1 MGLSIDG
8 LISGQDTTTLI
19 NNLIAVEAI
28 PQTLLK
34 GKVSA
39 AQNYT
44 TAVQALNTKVA
55 ALADTATAAAKP
67 ASYNLYSATSS
78 SSQVTATTSTGI
90 AAGVLDVTVS
100 RLAQNQVSVTG
111 ALTAWPDSTLTF
123 TNAGGT
129 ATVITPASGSLDD
142 VVTAVNTA
150 GLGITATKVA
160 VGADGYRLQFSSTAP
175 GAAAAFSVTGGTVP
189 TTQVKAAQDAQV
201 TLWAGTSAEQVITS
215 GTNTFANLLPG
226 LDVTVSAVSTT
237 PATLTVARDDTAIT
251 AIAAGLVTGLNDIFA
266 LISSRTAVST
276 TTDSTGKSVTTAG
289 LFAGDGT
296 IRTVR
301 QNLITSA
308 SMPVDGRSPSEIGI
322 SLTKTG
328 TLEFDAEK
336 FAAALAKDPAGVMKT
351 VQEISGRVAG
361 AAAVA
366 SDKYDGTLTATI
378 TSQQSQVRTM
388 GLEISDWDLRLTAK
402 RTSLERV
409 YTAMESRLGEL
420 KAQSSWLTSQIASL
434 PDAYTGSSS

>member
-34 GKVSA
+34 GKVTA
-39 AQNYT
+39 AQAYT
-44 TAVQALNTKVA
+44 TAVQGLNTQVA
-55 ALADTATAAAKP
+55 ALADAATKASKP
-67 ASYNLYSATSS
+67 ASYDLYTATSS
-78 SSQVTATTSTGI
+78 SGQVTATTSTGA
-90 AAGVLDVTVS
+90 AAGVIDVTVG
-100 RLAQNQVSVTG
+100 RLAQNQVTVTG
-111 ALTAWPDSTLTF
+111 PLSAWPDATLTL
-123 TNAGGT
+123 TDATGK
-129 ATVITPASGSLDD
+129 ATVLTPASTSLDD
-142 VVTAVNTA
+142 VVSAVNAA

-160 VGADGYRLQFSSTAP
+160 VGADGFRVQFSSTAT
-175 GAAAAFSVTGGTVP
+175 GSAAAFTVSGGTVP
-189 TTQVKAAQDAQV
+189 TTQVKGAQDAQV
-201 TLWAGTSAEQVITS
+201 TLWAGSAAEQTITS
-215 GTNTFANLLPG
+215 GTNTFTNLLPG
-226 LDVTVSAVSTT
+226 LDVTVNAVSAT
-237 PATLTVARDDTAIT
+237 PVTLTVTRDDAAISKM
-251 AIAAGLVTGLNDIFA
+251 AGGLVSGLNDIFA
-266 LISSRTAVST
+266 VITNRSAVST

-289 LFAGDGT
+289 LFAGDST
-296 IRTVR
+296 IRTVK
-301 QNLITSA
+301 QNLLSAA

-322 SLTKTG
+322 SITKSG

-351 VQEISGRVAG
+351 VQEISGRVAT
-361 AAAVA
+361 AAATA

-402 RTSLERV
+402 RSSLERV

-420 KAQSSWLTSQIASL
+420 KAQSSWLTSQINSL
-434 PDAYTGSSS
+434 PDTYTGSSS